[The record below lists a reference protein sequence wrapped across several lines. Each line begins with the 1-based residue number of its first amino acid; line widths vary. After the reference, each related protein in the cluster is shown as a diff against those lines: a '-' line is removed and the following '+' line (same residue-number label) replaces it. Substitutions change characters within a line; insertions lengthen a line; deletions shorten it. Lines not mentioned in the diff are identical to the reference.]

1 MKITKIYKT
10 KINAYTVPSSFLS
23 MQVAWVLLIS
33 AFLVGVS
40 GFVILEDYSFVDALY
55 MTVIT
60 ISTVGFTE
68 VKELSP
74 QGRIFTSVLVMI
86 NMGVVAYSLAAFSYY
101 IVQGEMFKKMHL
113 SLIRSQ
119 VQKLKNHVI
128 ICGYGKYGKEITTH
142 FMQQGTPFVIIE
154 ADPDKIDE
162 IRHDERKL
170 LYVEGDATRD
180 EVLEDAGITK
190 ASAIISALPDDSENV
205 FIVITARSINP
216 SINIISRA
224 KAHNTQ
230 KKLMRAGA
238 NHVITPEQIGGFYMA
253 ALVSK
258 PGAVEFFSF
267 ITNEYES
274 DIGFEEVNYE
284 DLPDSYKGK
293 SVNEMKLRSRTG
305 TNIIG
310 YKSPDGKYTVNPSP
324 DTKLAPGA
332 AFIVLGNH
340 DQLDRLTAYLDSYKM
355 DDI

>member
-1 MKITKIYKT
+1 MKIRPIYKS
-10 KINAYTVPSSFLS
+10 KLNAYTIPSSFLS
-23 MQVAWVLLIS
+23 MKVAWILLVVVFCIGVL
-33 AFLVGVS
+33 
-40 GFVILEDYSFVDALY
+40 GFVVLENYSWTDALY
-55 MTVIT
+55 MAVIT

-68 VKELSP
+68 VEVLSAK
-74 QGRIFTSVLVMI
+74 GRIFTSVLI
-86 NMGVVAYSLAAFSYY
+86 IFNMGIVAYSLAAFSYY

-119 VQKLKNHVI
+119 VKKLKNHVI
-128 ICGYGKYGKEITTH
+128 ICGYGRYGKEITSH

-154 ADPDKIDE
+154 ADHDKIDE
-162 IRHDERKL
+162 IRHDERRL

-180 EVLEDAGITK
+180 EILDDAGIGG

-205 FIVITARSINP
+205 FIVITARSMNP

-230 KKLMRAGA
+230 KKLIRAGA

-258 PGAVEFFSF
+258 PGAVQFFSF

-274 DIGFEEVNYE
+274 DIGFEEINY
-284 DLPDSYKGK
+284 DDVPNSYKDK
-293 SVNEMKLRSRTG
+293 SVNEMRLRSRTG

-310 YKSPDGKYTVNPSP
+310 YKSPEGKYLVNPSP
-324 DTKLAPGA
+324 DTKLTPGA

-340 DQLDRLTAYLDSYKM
+340 EQLDRLRAYLASYEE
-355 DDI
+355 